1 MSENL
6 EDYPSTNDGGYD
18 FVQQIFKNMGG
29 QVRPPNR
36 PNKGYRLTLSYERD
50 RDNFMMDFENA
61 CLQQNWGSKP
71 FPTGPNRYE
80 NEEWAKMIQGQ
91 VYPHNSDVD
100 WQEYVDWVKG
110 GGGDEW
116 FVETEDDKFP

>member
-36 PNKGYRLTLSYERD
+36 PNKSYRLTLKSERM
-50 RDNFMMDFENA
+50 RDAFMRTHV
-61 CLQQNWGSKP
+61 CSK
-71 FPTGPNRYE
+71 TGEASHSP
-80 NEEWAKMIQGQ
+80 Q
-91 VYPHNSDVD
+91 VLIGMKIKNGP
-100 WQEYVDWVKG
+100 K
-110 GGGDEW
+110 
-116 FVETEDDKFP
+116 